1 MEKRLMNNIGLKV
14 LAFFV
19 AFMLW
24 IVVVNIDDPVTHKT
38 FSEIPVSVINE
49 EVLANAQQPQTY
61 QIVDNTQAVDVT
73 VTAKRKT
80 LNKIK
85 ERDIVAI
92 ADIKELTLDT
102 QIPIDIT
109 INGFEDRYDSAQANP
124 RNLQIKLEDE
134 ETKRFPIVPT
144 TTGTVRDGFVLG
156 DIQAMPEKVSIRGPK
171 SVIEEISR
179 VEASVSVSGLSKNA
193 ILDSELVLYD
203 SNNNIIDQNLL
214 SNNLGTEGVGVSVQI
229 LNTKNI
235 PLEFDTSQIKTA
247 RGYEFTGITYEPQTI
262 QISGERNE
270 INSIT
275 SLRVPDEAL
284 DISDIKEKTEKV
296 IDVSEYLPDNIQLAD
311 ENAGSVVVT
320 ISVEKD
326 GTKSFDITV
335 GSVTI
340 NNLSEELTMSYA
352 TADMIELQV
361 RGPKEVL
368 EDLSLEQAI
377 SIDLKN
383 YTSDGTYDV
392 PVSVKLP
399 DGCFL
404 EKNVK
409 VRVILS
415 IKE

>member
-415 IKE
+415 MKE

>member
-1 MEKRLMNNIGLKV
+1 MEKRLMNNIGLKI
-14 LAFFV
+14 LAFLV

-24 IVVVNIDDPVTHKT
+24 IMVVNIDDPVTHKT
-38 FSEIPVSVINE
+38 FSDIPVSVINE
-49 EVLANAQQPQTY
+49 EVLAKAQQPQTY

-80 LNKIK
+80 LSKIK
-85 ERDIVAI
+85 ERDIIAV

-109 INGFEDRYDSAQANP
+109 INGFEERYDNAQANP

-156 DIQAMPEKVSIRGPK
+156 DIQAMPETVSIRGPK
-171 SVIEEISR
+171 SVIAEISR
-179 VEASVSVSGLSKNA
+179 VEASVSVSGLSKDA

-229 LNTKNI
+229 LNTKSI
-235 PLEFDTSQIKTA
+235 PLEFDTSRIEAA

-262 QISGERNE
+262 QISGEREEMSN
-270 INSIT
+270 IS
-275 SLRVPDEAL
+275 SLRVPASAL
-284 DISDIKEKTEKV
+284 DVSDIREKTEKV
-296 IDVSEYLPDNIQLAD
+296 IDVSEYLPDNIRLAD

-326 GTKSFDITV
+326 GTKSYDITV
-335 GSVTI
+335 GSIMI

-352 TADMIELQV
+352 TADVLELQV
-361 RGPKEVL
+361 RGPKEAL
-368 EDLSLEQAI
+368 DSLSLEQAI
-377 SIDLKN
+377 SIDLQN
-383 YTSDGTYDV
+383 YTADGTYDV

-399 DGCFL
+399 DDCFL

-415 IKE
+415 MKE

>member
-61 QIVDNTQAVDVT
+61 QIGDKTQAVDVT
-73 VTAKRKT
+73 DTAKRKT

-235 PLEFDTSQIKTA
+235 SLEFDTSQIKTA

-415 IKE
+415 MKE

>member
-1 MEKRLMNNIGLKV
+1 MEKRLMNNIGLKI
-14 LAFFV
+14 LAFLV

-24 IVVVNIDDPVTHKT
+24 IMVVNIDDPVTHKT
-38 FSEIPVSVINE
+38 FSDIPVSVINE
-49 EVLANAQQPQTY
+49 EVLAKAQQPQTY

-80 LNKIK
+80 LSKIK
-85 ERDIVAI
+85 ERDIIAV

-109 INGFEDRYDSAQANP
+109 INGFEERYDNAQANP

-171 SVIEEISR
+171 SVIAEISR
-179 VEASVSVSGLSKNA
+179 VEASVSVSGLSKDA

-229 LNTKNI
+229 LNTKSI
-235 PLEFDTSQIKTA
+235 PLEFDTSRIEAA

-262 QISGERNE
+262 QISGEREEMSN
-270 INSIT
+270 IS
-275 SLRVPDEAL
+275 SLRVPASAL
-284 DISDIKEKTEKV
+284 DVSDIREKTEKV
-296 IDVSEYLPDNIQLAD
+296 IDVSEYLPDNIRLAD

-326 GTKSFDITV
+326 GTKSYDITV
-335 GSVTI
+335 GSIII

-352 TADMIELQV
+352 TADVLELQV
-361 RGPKEVL
+361 RGPKEAL
-368 EDLSLEQAI
+368 DSLSLEQAI
-377 SIDLKN
+377 SIDLQN
-383 YTSDGTYDV
+383 YTADGTYDV

-399 DGCFL
+399 DDCFL

-415 IKE
+415 MKE

>member
-1 MEKRLMNNIGLKV
+1 MEKRLMNNIGLKI

-24 IVVVNIDDPVTHKT
+24 IMVVNIDDPVTHKT
-38 FSEIPVSVINE
+38 FSDIPVSVINE
-49 EVLANAQQPQTY
+49 EVLANAHQPQTY
-61 QIVDNTQAVDVT
+61 QIVDNTQTVDVT

-80 LNKIK
+80 LNRIK
-85 ERDIVAI
+85 EQDIIAV

-102 QIPIDIT
+102 QIPIDVT
-109 INGFEDRYDSAQANP
+109 INGFEERYDSAQANP

-156 DIQAMPEKVSIRGPK
+156 EIQAMPEKVSIRGPK
-171 SVIEEISR
+171 SVIAEISR
-179 VEASVSVSGLSKNA
+179 VEASVSVSGLSKDA
-193 ILDSELVLYD
+193 VLDSELVLYD
-203 SNNNIIDQNLL
+203 SDNNVIDQNLL
-214 SNNLGTEGVGVSVQI
+214 LNNLGTEGVGVSVQI

-235 PLEFDTSQIKTA
+235 PLEFDTSSIRPA

-262 QISGERNE
+262 QISGERDV
-270 INSIT
+270 INDT
-275 SLRVPDEAL
+275 SLLQIPAEAL
-284 DISDIKEKTEKV
+284 DVDGIKEKTEKV
-296 IDVSEYLPDNIQLAD
+296 IDVSEYLPDDVRLAD

-320 ISVEKD
+320 ISVEED
-326 GTKSFDITV
+326 GTKSYDITV
-335 GSVTI
+335 GSIMI

-352 TADMIELQV
+352 SADMVELKV
-361 RGPKEVL
+361 RGPKNAL
-368 EDLSLEQAI
+368 DNLSLEKAI

-383 YTSDGTYDV
+383 YTIDGTYDV
-392 PVSVKLP
+392 PVTVRLP
-399 DGCFL
+399 DECFL

-415 IKE
+415 MKE

>member
-1 MEKRLMNNIGLKV
+1 MEKRLMNNIGLKI
-14 LAFFV
+14 LAFLV

-24 IVVVNIDDPVTHKT
+24 IMVVNIDEPVKHKT
-38 FSEIPVSVINE
+38 FSDIPVSVINE
-49 EVLANAQQPQTY
+49 EVLAKAQQPQTY

-80 LNKIK
+80 LSKIK
-85 ERDIVAI
+85 ERDIIAV

-109 INGFEDRYDSAQANP
+109 INGFEERYDNAQANP

-171 SVIEEISR
+171 SVIAEISR
-179 VEASVSVSGLSKNA
+179 VEASVSVSGLSKDA

-229 LNTKNI
+229 LNTKSI
-235 PLEFDTSQIKTA
+235 PLEFDTSRIEAA

-262 QISGERNE
+262 QISGEREEMSN
-270 INSIT
+270 IS
-275 SLRVPDEAL
+275 SLRVPASAL
-284 DISDIKEKTEKV
+284 DVSDIREKTEKV
-296 IDVSEYLPDNIQLAD
+296 IDVSEYLPDNIRLAD

-326 GTKSFDITV
+326 GTKSYDITV
-335 GSVTI
+335 GSIMI

-352 TADMIELQV
+352 TADVLELQV
-361 RGPKEVL
+361 RGPKEAL
-368 EDLSLEQAI
+368 DSLSLEQAI
-377 SIDLKN
+377 SIDLQN
-383 YTSDGTYDV
+383 YTADGTYDV

-399 DGCFL
+399 DDCFL

-415 IKE
+415 MKE

>member
-1 MEKRLMNNIGLKV
+1 MNNIGLKI
-14 LAFFV
+14 LAFLV

-24 IVVVNIDDPVTHKT
+24 IMVVNIDDPVTHKT
-38 FSEIPVSVINE
+38 FSDIPVSVINE
-49 EVLANAQQPQTY
+49 EVLAKAQQPQTY

-80 LNKIK
+80 LSKIK
-85 ERDIVAI
+85 ERDIIAV

-109 INGFEDRYDSAQANP
+109 INGFEERYDNAQANP

-171 SVIEEISR
+171 SVIAEISR
-179 VEASVSVSGLSKNA
+179 VEASVSVSGLSKDA

-229 LNTKNI
+229 LNTKSI
-235 PLEFDTSQIKTA
+235 PLEFDTSRIEAA

-262 QISGERNE
+262 QISGEREEMSN
-270 INSIT
+270 IS
-275 SLRVPDEAL
+275 SLRVPASAL
-284 DISDIKEKTEKV
+284 DVSDIREKTEKV
-296 IDVSEYLPDNIQLAD
+296 IDVSGYLPDNIRLAD

-326 GTKSFDITV
+326 GTKSYDITV
-335 GSVTI
+335 GSIII

-352 TADMIELQV
+352 TADVLELQV
-361 RGPKEVL
+361 RGPKEAL
-368 EDLSLEQAI
+368 DSLSLEQAI
-377 SIDLKN
+377 SIDLQN
-383 YTSDGTYDV
+383 YTADGTYDV

-399 DGCFL
+399 DDCFL

-415 IKE
+415 MKE

>member
-1 MEKRLMNNIGLKV
+1 M
-14 LAFFV
+14 
-19 AFMLW
+19 
-24 IVVVNIDDPVTHKT
+24 
-38 FSEIPVSVINE
+38 
-49 EVLANAQQPQTY
+49 
-61 QIVDNTQAVDVT
+61 
-73 VTAKRKT
+73 
-80 LNKIK
+80 
-85 ERDIVAI
+85 
-92 ADIKELTLDT
+92 
-102 QIPIDIT
+102 
-109 INGFEDRYDSAQANP
+109 
-124 RNLQIKLEDE
+124 
-134 ETKRFPIVPT
+134 
-144 TTGTVRDGFVLG
+144 
-156 DIQAMPEKVSIRGPK
+156 
-171 SVIEEISR
+171 
-179 VEASVSVSGLSKNA
+179 
-193 ILDSELVLYD
+193 
-203 SNNNIIDQNLL
+203 
-214 SNNLGTEGVGVSVQI
+214 
-229 LNTKNI
+229 
-235 PLEFDTSQIKTA
+235 
-247 RGYEFTGITYEPQTI
+247 
-262 QISGERNE
+262 
-270 INSIT
+270 
-275 SLRVPDEAL
+275 

-368 EDLSLEQAI
+368 EDLSLDQAI

>member
-1 MEKRLMNNIGLKV
+1 MNNIGLKI
-14 LAFFV
+14 LAFLV

-24 IVVVNIDDPVTHKT
+24 IMVVNIDDPVTHKT
-38 FSEIPVSVINE
+38 FSDIPVSVINE
-49 EVLANAQQPQTY
+49 EVLAKAQQPQTY

-80 LNKIK
+80 LSKIK
-85 ERDIVAI
+85 ERDIIAV

-109 INGFEDRYDSAQANP
+109 INGFEERYDNAQANP

-171 SVIEEISR
+171 SVIAEISR
-179 VEASVSVSGLSKNA
+179 VEASVSVSGLSKDA

-229 LNTKNI
+229 LNTKSI
-235 PLEFDTSQIKTA
+235 PLEFDTSRIEAA
-247 RGYEFTGITYEPQTI
+247 RGYEFTGITHEPQTI
-262 QISGERNE
+262 QISGEREEMSN
-270 INSIT
+270 IS
-275 SLRVPDEAL
+275 SLRVPASAL
-284 DISDIKEKTEKV
+284 DVSDIREKTEKV
-296 IDVSEYLPDNIQLAD
+296 IDVSEYLPDNIRLAD

-326 GTKSFDITV
+326 GTKSYDITV
-335 GSVTI
+335 GSIMI

-352 TADMIELQV
+352 TADVLELQV
-361 RGPKEVL
+361 RGPKEAL
-368 EDLSLEQAI
+368 DSLSLEQAI
-377 SIDLKN
+377 SIDLQN
-383 YTSDGTYDV
+383 YTADGTYDV

-399 DGCFL
+399 DDCFL

-415 IKE
+415 MKE

>member
-1 MEKRLMNNIGLKV
+1 MKRRLMNNVGLKI
-14 LAFFV
+14 LAFLV

-24 IVVVNIDDPVTHKT
+24 IMVVNIDDPVTHKT
-38 FSEIPVSVINE
+38 FSDIPVSVINE
-49 EVLANAQQPQTY
+49 EVLAKAQQPQTY

-80 LNKIK
+80 LSKIK
-85 ERDIVAI
+85 ERDIIAV

-109 INGFEDRYDSAQANP
+109 INGFEERYDNAQANP

-171 SVIEEISR
+171 SVIAEISR
-179 VEASVSVSGLSKNA
+179 VEASVSVSGLSKDA

-229 LNTKNI
+229 LNTKSI
-235 PLEFDTSQIKTA
+235 PLEFDTSRIEAA

-262 QISGERNE
+262 QISGEREEMSN
-270 INSIT
+270 IS
-275 SLRVPDEAL
+275 SLRVPASAL
-284 DISDIKEKTEKV
+284 DVSDIREKTEKV
-296 IDVSEYLPDNIQLAD
+296 IDVSEYLPDNIRLAD

-326 GTKSFDITV
+326 GTKSYDITV
-335 GSVTI
+335 GSIMI

-352 TADMIELQV
+352 TADVLELQV
-361 RGPKEVL
+361 RGPKEAL
-368 EDLSLEQAI
+368 DSLSLEQAI
-377 SIDLKN
+377 SIDLQN
-383 YTSDGTYDV
+383 YTADGTYDV

-399 DGCFL
+399 DDCFL

-409 VRVILS
+409 VRVILGM
-415 IKE
+415 KE